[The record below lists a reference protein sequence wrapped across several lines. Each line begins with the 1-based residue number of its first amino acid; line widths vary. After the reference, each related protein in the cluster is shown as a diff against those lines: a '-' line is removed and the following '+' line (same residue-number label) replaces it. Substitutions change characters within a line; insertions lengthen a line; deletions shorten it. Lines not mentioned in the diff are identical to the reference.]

1 MISLLL
7 AGLIAAPSH
16 YAQKPLT
23 NRQVRAQ
30 AYQIVQLLKR
40 QDPRVLRSVMYH
52 MRWVPKLD
60 YNRQQQERKK
70 RQSDLD
76 AINQWE
82 LNFLMNEAGI
92 PNPRKNRQKK

>member
-7 AGLIAAPSH
+7 AGLIAAPN
-16 YAQKPLT
+16 YYTKKPLT
-23 NRQVRAQ
+23 KRQVRSQ

-40 QDPRVLRSVMYH
+40 QDPRVLRSVMYQ

-60 YNRQQQERKK
+60 YKRERRKK
-70 RQSDLD
+70 QSDLD

-82 LNFLMNEAGI
+82 LDFLMNEAGI
-92 PNPRKNRQKK
+92 PSPRKKRKR